1 MRRIGSQRGE
11 GKAGCLFWLLI
22 LLVAGT
28 VGAKVIPVKMQTMK
42 LKDYMEDLALTQPRK
57 SGEFFESQIF
67 KKSKELGLPV
77 PKDQIKV
84 RKSKERVIMDVQF
97 TVPLDFYLFQHDW
110 HVELFLD
117 RDIYLL

>member
-22 LLVAGT
+22 LLVAGA

-42 LKDYMEDLALTQPRK
+42 LKDYMQELAQTQPRK
-57 SGEFFESQIF
+57 TSEFFESQIF

-97 TVPLDFYLFQHDW
+97 TVPLDFYLYQHDW

-117 RDIYLL
+117 RDIYII